1 MPENYLTLKDVAE
14 LLKLSE
20 KTIYRL
26 AQQGEIPAFK
36 VGGSWRFRAS
46 DIQQWVAKQIEDQKS
61 AKGSFLPNQ
70 KSGEPL

>member
-46 DIQQWVAKQIEDQKS
+46 DIQQWVAKQIEDQKP
-61 AKGSFLPNQ
+61 AKG
-70 KSGEPL
+70 

>member
-1 MPENYLTLKDVAE
+1 MPPVVGAILMPENYLTLKDVAE

-46 DIQQWVAKQIEDQKS
+46 DIQQWVAKQIEDQKP
-61 AKGSFLPNQ
+61 AKG
-70 KSGEPL
+70 